1 VRDSSEASAASLPDG
16 NSRFGRLFP
25 DETRGD
31 PGSAALEELIRRL
44 VQNRQSSTS
53 NRRIPAGYTYL
64 GQFIDHDITFD
75 PTSRLDRDNVPDAL
89 PNFRTPR
96 FDLDSLY
103 GTGPKDQ
110 PFLYDWSSPSPG
122 VKLLVGCNSEAGKV
136 FADLPRNQAGRALVG
151 DPRNDENLITAQL
164 HLLFIQFHNRV
175 VDRVQDTEPRL
186 VGTELFEEA
195 QRIVRWHYQ
204 WIVVHDFL
212 PMIVGTEMRDRVLR
226 AVVDQDSGEPRLFNP
241 QGQPFMP
248 VEFSGAAFRFGH
260 SMVRDNYVI
269 NDTAHVVAVF
279 RSAGQPEAEDLGGF
293 RRLPARLQVKWEFF
307 FGLEGRPPVNRSMR
321 IDPFLARQLSHLPP
335 DGAALASLN
344 LRRGVAL
351 ELPAGLAVA
360 DKVGAEPLDPEQLLA
375 PLNGIDSRLGDAL
388 LDATPLWYYILCEAM
403 FRHRGLQLGPVG
415 GRIVAEVLLGLLQAD
430 PESYLRKDPGW
441 RPELPRGHDHSF
453 TMADLVRFAQ
463 DDG

>member
-1 VRDSSEASAASLPDG
+1 
-16 NSRFGRLFP
+16 LFP
-25 DETRGD
+25 DEARGD
-31 PGSAALEELIRRL
+31 PGDPGAAALTELIRRL
-44 VQNRQSSTS
+44 VQNPQSSTS

-122 VKLLVGCNSEAGKV
+122 VKLLVGCNAEAGKV

-175 VDRVQDTEPRL
+175 VDRVQDREPQL

-212 PMIVGTEMRDRVLR
+212 PLIVGTEMRDRALR
-226 AVVDQDSGEPRLFNP
+226 AVGHGSGTAEPRLFDP
-241 QGQPFMP
+241 RGRPFMP

-260 SMVRDNYVI
+260 SMVRDNYVL

-279 RSAGQPEAEDLGGF
+279 RSAGQPGEDLGGF
-293 RRLPARLQVKWEFF
+293 RKLPASLQIKWEFF
-307 FGLEGRPPVNRSMR
+307 FGLEARPPINHSMR

-351 ELPAGLAVA
+351 ELPAALAVA
-360 DKVGAEPLDPEQLLA
+360 EKIGAEPLNKEQLLA
-375 PLNGIDSRLGDAL
+375 PLNGIDSSLGDAL
-388 LDATPLWYYILCEAM
+388 FNAMPLWYYVLCEAM
-403 FRHRGLQLGPVG
+403 FLHRGLQLGPVG
-415 GRIVAEVLLGLLQAD
+415 GRIVAEVIVGLLDAD
-430 PESYLRKDPGW
+430 PESYLSKEPEW
-441 RPELPRGHDHSF
+441 RPELPRGPDHSF

>member
-1 VRDSSEASAASLPDG
+1 M
-16 NSRFGRLFP
+16 FP
-25 DETRGD
+25 DEARGD
-31 PGSAALEELIRRL
+31 PGPAALSQLIRRL
-44 VQNRQSSTS
+44 VQNPQSSTS

-96 FDLDSLY
+96 FDLDCLY

-122 VKLLVGCNSEAGKV
+122 VKLLVGCNAEAGEV
-136 FADLPRNQAGRALVG
+136 FADLPRNQAGRALIG

-175 VDRVQDTEPRL
+175 VDWVREREPQR
-186 VGTELFEEA
+186 VGTNLFEEA

-212 PMIVGTEMRDRVLR
+212 PLIVGTEMRDRVLR
-226 AVVDQDSGEPRLFNP
+226 AAVDHGSGTAEHRLFDP
-241 QGQPFMP
+241 RGEPFMP

-260 SMVRDNYVI
+260 SMVRDNYVV
-269 NDTAHVVAVF
+269 NDTARVVAVF
-279 RSAGQPEAEDLGGF
+279 RSDGHSGEDLGGL
-293 RRLPARLQVKWEFF
+293 RKLPASLRIKWKFF
-307 FGLEGRPPVNRSMR
+307 FALEGRPPVNHSMR

-335 DGAALASLN
+335 DGATLAALN

-351 ELPAGLAVA
+351 ELPAALAVA
-360 DKVGAEPLDPEQLLA
+360 DKVGASPLEPEQLLE
-375 PLNGIDSRLGDAL
+375 PLHGIDSSLGDAL
-388 LDATPLWYYILCEAM
+388 LHATPLWYYILCEAM
-403 FRHRGLQLGPVG
+403 YRHRGLQLGPVG
-415 GRIVAEVLLGLLQAD
+415 GRIVAEVLVGLIDAD
-430 PESYLRKDPGW
+430 PESYLSTDPRW
-441 RPELPRGHDHSF
+441 RPQLPRRHDDSF
-453 TMADLVRFAQ
+453 TMADLVRFTQ